1 MKKKIII
8 LVCIIIVT
16 KIIST
21 YWYQVLLVQGQSMS
35 PTYKSWEMV
44 MIEKR
49 FDELYQD
56 DVIAFYSKGVNAILI
71 KRIVA
76 APGDTVLIVNGNI
89 YINDELLKEDY
100 YINLEYAGSAEQALH
115 LEKDEYFVL
124 GDNYEVSKDSR
135 YKEIGC
141 VKVDSILGKVVLP
154 RRELLGK
161 PR

>member
-1 MKKKIII
+1 
-8 LVCIIIVT
+8 
-16 KIIST
+16 
-21 YWYQVLLVQGQSMS
+21 
-35 PTYKSWEMV
+35 